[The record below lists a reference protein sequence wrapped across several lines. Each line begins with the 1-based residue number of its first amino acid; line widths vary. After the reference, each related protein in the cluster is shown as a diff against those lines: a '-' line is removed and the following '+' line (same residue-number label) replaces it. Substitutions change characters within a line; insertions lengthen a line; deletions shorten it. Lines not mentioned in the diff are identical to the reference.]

1 MPRFQTKKAKLLGIN
16 LKDRLNFDFHVDTP
30 IKKASKKCHALVR
43 IKNYMDLSERRVL
56 MNAFIKSQFSVRTD
70 VP

>member
-30 IKKASKKCHALVR
+30 IKKTSKKCHALVR
-43 IKNYMDLSERRVL
+43 VKNYMDLSERRVL